1 MKPITSFA
9 IGAATFS
16 ALQILWGLG
25 HAYGRLRGPW
35 IMKTGSGIGFCFA
48 VFVVITAV
56 VCAYYRKPNGLAKC
70 VGAIAL
76 GAIASMTG
84 ALFLIVANRHS
95 LRWRNYRSGRCRRR
109 SNWRSVSWSEQC
121 LTTRSRRPTG
131 VKAGVN
137 EQFANEWAETSRP
150 PRDYFGE
157 RVSACVLT
165 SRLCLST
172 TRCNS
177 RSIVLNASWIT
188 LLSGL
193 CVPLSI
199 CLSSATS
206 S

>member
-137 EQFANEWAETSRP
+137 EQFANEWGRNEPSAARLFRRTGIDVRFYVASLLVHDALQLALHR
-150 PRDYFGE
+150 FE
-157 RVSACVLT
+157 RVVDHLVE
-165 SRLCLST
+165 RL
-172 TRCNS
+172 
-177 RSIVLNASWIT
+177 V
-188 LLSGL
+188 
-193 CVPLSI
+193 
-199 CLSSATS
+199 
-206 S
+206 